1 MQRISRARTTCL
13 FGPDQ
18 QPVAEIAP
26 GESLVFETQ
35 DAQAGTVKTHAD
47 ALQVVLPIDQANP
60 VTGPVYVT
68 GAQPGDTLAVRI
80 LEIHLGPWGLG
91 RVRPG
96 RGVLGD
102 KVRAPAANL
111 IPIQDGRIIFNER
124 IQFPIRP
131 MIGTIGTAPAGSSI
145 ASYHPGPHG
154 GNLDINAAS
163 VGATVYLPVAVPG
176 ALLSLGDVHAS
187 MGDGELTG
195 GGIDITA
202 DVVVQLD
209 LHHDLGWSRP
219 VIETAP
225 VRETG
230 RAFGLS
236 HAWATCASAP
246 TLAGAIRLASHD
258 MASLLCARLGM
269 TYEESSILIGAAG
282 DLRLGQ
288 AAQVGVDMTA
298 YLCISKAILPSAFPH
313 CFGP

>member
-1 MQRISRARTTCL
+1 MLRISRAHTTCL

-18 QPVAEIAP
+18 QAVAQAAP
-26 GESLVFETQ
+26 GESLLFETQ
-35 DAQAGTVKTHAD
+35 DAQAGTVKTYAD
-47 ALQVVLPIDQANP
+47 ALNVVLPIDQANP
-60 VTGPVYVT
+60 VTGPVYVI
-68 GAQPGDTLAVRI
+68 GAQPGDALAVRI
-80 LEIHLGPWGLG
+80 LEIRLGPQGLG

-96 RGVLGD
+96 RGVLGE
-102 KVRAPAANL
+102 KLRAPAANL
-111 IPIQDGRIIFNER
+111 IPIQNDHIIFNES

-163 VGATVYLPVAVPG
+163 VGATVYLPVSVPG

-202 DVVVQLD
+202 EVVVQLD
-209 LHHDLGWSRP
+209 LHHDLGWNRP
-219 VIETAP
+219 VIETW
-225 VRETG
+225 
-230 RAFGLS
+230 
-236 HAWATCASAP
+236 HAVEAKGTRGSLGAWCTCACAP
-246 TLAGAIRLASHD
+246 NLAGAIRLASHD
-258 MASLLCARLGM
+258 MASLLSDRLGM
-269 TYEESSILIGAAG
+269 TYEESYILIGAAG
-282 DLRLGQ
+282 DVRLGQ

-313 CFGP
+313 RFAQ